1 MPSPAALLSA
11 KTSLSAIPGGSAG
24 TGNGSI
30 TPATGAT
37 QGIDFSSLLPSTPEL
52 VPARAVKLTLPVS
65 APATA
70 DTPVASDNAA
80 ASGSDQAPASSGKSL
95 PLAALT
101 SAVLPV
107 PITLSALTG
116 PSHRPSDTTDDSDE
130 APTPGI
136 DTGTIDGDALALMA
150 MAQTSRPIQN
160 PQTVQP
166 APSGMTPCAG
176 LTTTQASTGPSFPV
190 LAMAQGSPVSAT
202 DGNTAPTERSL
213 PNPGFTLFSPEANAD
228 TATLAATSLDATVP
242 GNGTSGTPTPGMVT
256 LAAASTDAQP
266 SITLTAATAIAMAQA
281 AQPPSGTTLSTA
293 QPGFTLLAD
302 NASVAAAPSSIAPS
316 IASPMPQLALT
327 DPVDRAE
334 PDAATLRATAD
345 AASGATAA
353 HARLASPGLA
363 ALDDSQPLGSGST
376 TTTSPN
382 TLRVAQAQPAALPSH
397 AVTAIAPD
405 PAPTVQLASART
417 GISATQGR
425 IASPAAR
432 NAIARPDTGARPA
445 IDLDVGDPQPGFSSH
460 SPTSPSAD
468 GVSVLDNAPS
478 LSQPSASAGTAAVA
492 QTLAA
497 TGGAAISLPTQQT
510 GTDMA
515 ALVDRLVEARAAAR
529 SGLSS
534 QVVQASLNHSD
545 FGRVS
550 LRFNTDKD
558 GLNVS
563 MTSNDPGFAPAAQAA
578 LAQTPAISAKAQS
591 QGPGQQDSGQ
601 QGSGQP
607 GLHWTQS
614 SSQPGL
620 QANTGGQNGM
630 GGSSGQGGQG
640 WAQGGQNNTP
650 ASQNTAA
657 AKARAATTAAT
668 STRNRGGILA

>member
-52 VPARAVKLTLPVS
+52 APARAVKLTPPLS

-70 DTPVASDNAA
+70 DAPVAGNDAA
-80 ASGSDQAPASSGKSL
+80 ASGSDPAPASSGKNL

-107 PITLSALTG
+107 PITLSALAG

-136 DTGTIDGDALALMA
+136 DTGTIDVDALALMA

-176 LTTTQASTGPSFPV
+176 LTTTEASTGPSFPV
-190 LAMAQGSPVSAT
+190 LAMAQGSPVFAT
-202 DGNTAPTERSL
+202 DSNTAPTERSL

-228 TATLAATSLDATVP
+228 TTNLAATSLDATVP

-256 LAAASTDAQP
+256 LAAAATN
-266 SITLTAATAIAMAQA
+266 AATAIAMAQA
-281 AQPPSGTTLSTA
+281 AQAPSGTTLSTA

-302 NASVAAAPSSIAPS
+302 NASVAAAPSSVAPS
-316 IASPMPQLALT
+316 TASPMPQLALT
-327 DPVDRAE
+327 DPVDRPE
-334 PDAATLRATAD
+334 PDAGTSRATAD
-345 AASGATAA
+345 ATSGATAA
-353 HARLASPGLA
+353 HARLASPDLA
-363 ALDDSQPLGSGST
+363 TLDDSQPLGSGST
-376 TTTSPN
+376 TATPPN
-382 TLRVAQAQPAALPSH
+382 AFRVAQAQPAAQPSH
-397 AVTAIAPD
+397 AVTAITPD
-405 PAPTVQLASART
+405 PAPTVRLASART
-417 GISATQGR
+417 GISAAQGR
-425 IASPAAR
+425 IASPAGR

-468 GVSVLDNAPS
+468 DVSVLDNAPS
-478 LSQPSASAGTAAVA
+478 LSQPLASAGTAAVA

-640 WAQGGQNNTP
+640 WAQGGQNNAPTG
-650 ASQNTAA
+650 QNAA
-657 AKARAATTAAT
+657 AARARAAAAT
-668 STRNRGGILA
+668 STSVRNRGGILA